1 MPEWPDL
8 RVLRGRL
15 EAALV
20 GQAIV
25 RVRTGDPTVIRAKRP
40 PGEVLAGR
48 TFRAVRHRG
57 KLLLLDLDGGVRIV
71 VNPMLAGVFE
81 LLASSAR
88 LPARTALSLDLDD
101 GTALRYRDDKRMGKV
116 YVLQGERI
124 EDAVPGFADLG
135 PDAGTLDWTG
145 AEFARRARRRGG
157 EVRNLLMD
165 QRFVAGIGNAYA
177 DEILWA
183 ARLHP
188 KTAVRSLDDARLA
201 ALRDVLAS
209 VLDRAVEE
217 VEGDLPPEL
226 GTKVRA
232 HLRVRGRA
240 GEPCPRCGG
249 VIRRRRKGDD
259 ETDYCSRC
267 QPPPPGQLV

>member
-8 RVLRGRL
+8 HVLRDRL
-15 EAALV
+15 AAALI
-20 GQAIV
+20 GHAIV
-25 RVRTGDPTVIRAKRP
+25 RVRTGEPTVIRATRP
-40 PGEVLAGR
+40 PAAVLEGR

-57 KLLLLDLDGGVRIV
+57 KFLVFDLDGDVRIV
-71 VNPMLAGVFE
+71 VNPMLAGVFI
-81 LLASSAR
+81 LLPSSAR

-101 GTALRYRDDKRMGKV
+101 GAALRYRDDKRMGKV
-116 YVLQGERI
+116 YLLERERP
-124 EDAVPGFADLG
+124 EDAIPGFADLG
-135 PDAGTLDWTG
+135 PDAGALGWT
-145 AEFARRARRRGG
+145 AVEFARRARRRGG

-188 KTAVRSLDDARLA
+188 KSTVRSLDDARLA
-201 ALRDVLAS
+201 ALRDALAS
-209 VLDRAVEE
+209 VLDRAVRE
-217 VEGDLPPEL
+217 VEAGLPAEL
-226 GTKVRA
+226 GTKVRS

-240 GEPCPRCGG
+240 GQPCPRCGG
-249 VIRRRRKGDD
+249 EIKRRRKGDD

>member
-8 RVLRGRL
+8 HVLRGRL

-20 GQAIV
+20 GRVIA
-25 RVRTGDPTVIRAKRP
+25 RVRTGDPTVMRAKRP
-40 PGEVLAGR
+40 ASELLEGR

-57 KLLLLDLDGGVRIV
+57 KLLLLELDGGVLIV
-71 VNPMLAGVFE
+71 VNPMLAGTFE
-81 LLASSAR
+81 LLPSAAR

-101 GTALRYRDDKRMGKV
+101 GSALRYRDDKRMGKV
-116 YVLQGERI
+116 YLLEGERA
-124 EDAVPGFADLG
+124 EDTVPGFADLG
-135 PDAGTLDWTG
+135 PDAGTLEWTA

-188 KTAVRSLDDARLA
+188 KATVRSLADARLA
-201 ALRDVLAS
+201 ALRRAIAS

-217 VEGDLPPEL
+217 VEAGLPPEL

-249 VIRRRRKGDD
+249 VIKRRRKGDD